1 MPLEACIQRTGFGG
15 VAVALRRSSSCGCG
29 KIMDTSK
36 ATAST
41 ENQLYADVMSPM
53 CRPRE
58 QTFEFAMRG
67 RLMRTRHG
75 LCSPYLRFRR
85 LPPQDL
91 RLLSSY
97 LADCL
102 KVTSTPHQGRGAALY
117 SACPAI
123 RMSGRRDD
131 DEAETYPGFCSK
143 ARKVPSTFGQC
154 RIQFNGH

>member
-1 MPLEACIQRTGFGG
+1 MLAYFAAYRLTVGSKTRLSKSKLILTH
-15 VAVALRRSSSCGCG
+15 
-29 KIMDTSK
+29 TS
-36 ATAST
+36 AIPRPMRT
-41 ENQLYADVMSPM
+41 ENQLHADVMSRM

-58 QTFEFAMRG
+58 HSSAFAMRG

-75 LCSPYLRFRR
+75 LCSPYLRSRR

-117 SACPAI
+117 SACPAV

-131 DEAETYPGFCSK
+131 DEAGISYPGYCSK
-143 ARKVPSTFGQC
+143 ARKVSSTFGQC
-154 RIQFNGH
+154 RIHFNGH